1 MKKLLTLFITV
12 SLLLGLASPCSI
24 KAAEVDTEIIY
35 LEDGDYI
42 EIIVETAP
50 QARVSGVKTAT
61 KTATCRNSSQ
71 EALWSVSVTGKF
83 VYVKDTSCVCVEV
96 SGKSECYNSVWK
108 VSDVTTSKSGNTAT
122 AKATGTKYFLGIA
135 MHSYEL
141 PVIIVC
147 DTYGNIS

>member
-1 MKKLLTLFITV
+1 MKKLFTLLVTV

-42 EIIVETAP
+42 EITVETAP

-61 KTATCRNSSQ
+61 KTATWKNSSD

-96 SGKSECYNSVWK
+96 SGKSECYSSVWK
-108 VSDVTTSKSGNTAT
+108 VSDAIVSKSGNTAT
-122 AKATGTKYFLGIA
+122 AKTTGTKYFLGIA
-135 MHSYEL
+135 MNDYDLS
-141 PVIIVC
+141 VTMRC